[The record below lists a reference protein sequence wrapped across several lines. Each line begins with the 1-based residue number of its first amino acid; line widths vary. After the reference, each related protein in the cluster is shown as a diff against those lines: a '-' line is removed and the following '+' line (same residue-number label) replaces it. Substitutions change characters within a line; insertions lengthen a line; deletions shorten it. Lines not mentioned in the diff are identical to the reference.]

1 MIRTA
6 IFSRNV
12 FLSIFAFRNMLS
24 AHMIS
29 APYIFSD
36 MPKRLPPQFASP
48 AASPGVLLWQAVNR
62 WQRGQRRALRDAG
75 LSHLQVML
83 LASITSLAEQDEPV
97 TQVMLAR
104 HARTDAMTTSQ
115 IVRTLEKK
123 KLVRRA
129 DHPSDSRA
137 FALRPTAAGRRLA
150 RQLIHLVERA
160 DQEFFASLGSD
171 TPRFAS
177 MVRQLANPDEG

>member
-1 MIRTA
+1 MHAYHKRA
-6 IFSRNV
+6 V
-12 FLSIFAFRNMLS
+12 LLSTTSSL
-24 AHMIS
+24 
-29 APYIFSD
+29 
-36 MPKRLPPQFASP
+36 MPKRLPPQFATP

-83 LASITSLAEQDEPV
+83 LASVTSLAEQDEPV
-97 TQVMLAR
+97 SQVMLAR

-115 IVRTLEKK
+115 VLRALERK

-137 FALRPTAAGRRLA
+137 YALRPTAAARPLA

-160 DQEFFASLGSD
+160 DQKFFEPLGGD
-171 TPRFAS
+171 VGRFAGMLKDLS
-177 MVRQLANPDEG
+177 DRE

>member
-1 MIRTA
+1 MRTYDKCTA
-6 IFSRNV
+6 NLID
-12 FLSIFAFRNMLS
+12 AS
-24 AHMIS
+24 A
-29 APYIFSD
+29 

-48 AASPGVLLWQAVNR
+48 AASSGMLLWQAMNR

-83 LASITSLAEQDEPV
+83 LASVTSLSEHDEPV

-104 HARTDAMTTSQ
+104 HAQTDVMTTSQ
-115 IVRTLEKK
+115 VLRTLEKK
-123 KLVRRA
+123 KLVRRT

-160 DQEFFASLGSD
+160 DQEFFEPLGGDS
-171 TPRFAS
+171 PRFAALL
-177 MVRQLANPDEG
+177 RQLTTE

>member
-1 MIRTA
+1 
-6 IFSRNV
+6 
-12 FLSIFAFRNMLS
+12 
-24 AHMIS
+24 
-29 APYIFSD
+29 

-83 LASITSLAEQDEPV
+83 LASVTSLAEHDEPV

-115 IVRTLEKK
+115 VVRVLEKK
-123 KLVRRA
+123 KLVRRT

-137 FALRPTAAGRRLA
+137 YALRPTAAGRRLA

-160 DQEFFASLGSD
+160 DQEFFATLGGDVS
-171 TPRFAS
+171 RFTAMLRELS
-177 MVRQLANPDEG
+177 ERD